1 MSRCGCPQ
9 AADPP
14 TACRNQFAGVGRL
27 PATHPYFNHVRVY
40 STSIPPEDGRP
51 HALRARTHL
60 QALHASGRRCEAW
73 CEAAAYAACCTRMDE
88 WMIAAGG
95 TNAVSDGD
103 TSRGLV
109 LPDCAA
115 AAPAPSEPPAAGQQD
130 SHEDSHESL
139 LHLSD
144 RLSGN
149 CFRSACWR
157 PCHFHSWV
165 RELSEIPSVQRMCV
179 PNPLT

>member
-73 CEAAAYAACCTRMDE
+73 CEAAYAACCTRMDE
-88 WMIAAGG
+88 WMIAAGAGRTRSATEIRVEGWSCLTALPPPPLPPSRQQLASRTHTKIHMSRFCISVIGFLG
-95 TNAVSDGD
+95 TAS
-103 TSRGLV
+103 
-109 LPDCAA
+109 
-115 AAPAPSEPPAAGQQD
+115 AAPAG
-130 SHEDSHESL
+130 
-139 LHLSD
+139 D
-144 RLSGN
+144 RVTSIPGFVNFPKFPVYSG
-149 CFRSACWR
+149 CACR
-157 PCHFHSWV
+157 TP
-165 RELSEIPSVQRMCV
+165 
-179 PNPLT
+179 